1 MIKILKY
8 TEYIYL
14 VIAIVSL
21 YELSQFWDVNRERGY
36 LFLFFAVVSLGMFF
50 FRRRYRKRF
59 ERRKKE
65 EENS

>member
-14 VIAIVSL
+14 VIAIISI
-21 YELSQFWDVNRERGY
+21 YELTQFWNVDRQRSY
-36 LFLFFAVVSLGMFF
+36 LFIFFAAVSLGMFF

-59 ERRKKE
+59 EKRRD

>member
-1 MIKILKY
+1 MINILKY

-14 VIAIVSL
+14 IIAIIAT
-21 YELSQFWDVNRERGY
+21 YELWQFWNVDRNRAY
-36 LFLFFAVVSLGMFF
+36 LFLFFALVSLGMFL

-59 ERRKKE
+59 ERRRD

>member
-14 VIAIVSL
+14 IIAIIAA
-21 YELSQFWDVNRERGY
+21 YELWQFWNVDRNRAY
-36 LFLFFAVVSLGMFF
+36 LFLFFAVVSLGMFL

-59 ERRKKE
+59 ERRRD

>member
-14 VIAIVSL
+14 VIAIISI
-21 YELSQFWDVNRERGY
+21 YELTQFWNVDRQRSY
-36 LFLFFAVVSLGMFF
+36 LFIFFAAVSLGMFF

-59 ERRKKE
+59 EKRRE